1 MSRRRWLIAIG
12 PVMVL
17 AAVLIAAG
25 WTRWRQ
31 DPYVFHGGELSPP
44 KPAASIELTDQHGRP
59 FSLKEQAGNVVV
71 LYFGYTSCPDACP
84 TTLSDWIG
92 VKEALGQDAAR
103 VRFVMVTVDPE
114 RDTPERLAQYLA
126 FFDPSFIGLT
136 GTPEQTQAIA
146 QAYGIVAVKRQ
157 FDESAMGYLV
167 DHTTSTFV
175 VDTKGRLRLVYA
187 HGTDP
192 ELIAEDLRHLL

>member
-1 MSRRRWLIAIG
+1 MSRRGWLIATG
-12 PVMVL
+12 LAAML

-31 DPYVFHGGELSPP
+31 DSYAFHGGELSPP
-44 KPAASIELTDQHGRP
+44 RPAAPIELTDQHGRP
-59 FSLKEQAGNVVV
+59 FSLKEQAGNLVV

-84 TTLSDWIG
+84 TTLSDWMAL
-92 VKEALGQDAAR
+92 KEALGQDAAR

-126 FFDPSFIGLT
+126 FFDPAFIGLT

-192 ELIAEDLRHLL
+192 ELIADDLRHLL